1 MPYLKLKFEN
11 LKNRR
16 NNING
21 LLILFSQNLLSV
33 ALKKNHNNNK
43 ISQIYKKNPT
53 KLHLFSPFHCGRH
66 NSHIWPK
73 PQTLANFVNQYDLYK
88 TNIFLY

>member
-11 LKNRR
+11 LKNRI

-33 ALKKNHNNNK
+33 ALKKTITTIKYHK
-43 ISQIYKKNPT
+43 YIKRIQQSCIYFPLFIVEGIILISGLSRKLSQI
-53 KLHLFSPFHCGRH
+53 S
-66 NSHIWPK
+66 
-73 PQTLANFVNQYDLYK
+73 
-88 TNIFLY
+88 